1 MHAKKT
7 TTMIRITAATMKRI
21 GTLLLLLAAGLADGF
36 TNPISLQRNARPSLC
51 NNHPQLVPT
60 HRPPS
65 PPRSGGGSSSST
77 SLNVLGSDGGIL
89 GVGAPEIAT
98 ILVVGYF
105 VLGPSELY
113 KLVKEIGKF
122 IQNFRSLSTEA
133 TKQFESTMENQLE
146 LTELRKAQSELNEA
160 FSFRR
165 SINTDETLEAF
176 AENEPVASAA
186 AAATAATATTTA
198 EGDGTVKKKRRLVR
212 RKKKKVV
219 EEEESAEDN
228 EELSNLDREI
238 AMEYPDLDMLDDAT
252 EEPSA
257 EDVQA
262 KINEEDKLRAERME
276 RLSGGSSSSSSGAE
290 EPDWFTAT
298 EEEIASEVLSSS
310 NTQPQDPA
318 MAQYEKTRFQSQLSA
333 SDWNAQIMA
342 NEDKLSPLAM
352 IMQRLAILEEE
363 KAAADRRLEEE
374 FERRMDNED
383 KFYLEKRRVLE
394 EAIEDVQRGAFAAME
409 NGDGGEEKEKGSSSV
424 EGEKKKLEED
434 VESDVVN
441 SGPKFSA

>member
-1 MHAKKT
+1 
-7 TTMIRITAATMKRI
+7 MKRI
-21 GTLLLLLAAGLADGF
+21 GTLLLLAAGLADGF
-36 TNPISLQRNARPSLC
+36 TNPISLQRNAQRPSLC

-60 HRPPS
+60 HRPP
-65 PPRSGGGSSSST
+65 PPSRSNGSST
-77 SLNVLGSDGGIL
+77 SLNVLGTDGGIL

-146 LTELRKAQSELNEA
+146 LTELRKAQSELNDA

-186 AAATAATATTTA
+186 AAGATAAATA

-219 EEEESAEDN
+219 AEEEESAVND

-257 EDVQA
+257 DVLS

-276 RLSGGSSSSSSGAE
+276 RLSGGNSSSSSA

-394 EAIEDVQRGAFAAME
+394 EAIEDVQRGAFAVME
-409 NGDGGEEKEKGSSSV
+409 NGNGEEEMEEGSSSV

>member
-1 MHAKKT
+1 ML
-7 TTMIRITAATMKRI
+7 RITAATMKRI
-21 GTLLLLLAAGLADGF
+21 GTVLLLAVGLVDGF
-36 TNPISLQRNARPSLC
+36 TNPIGVQQQRNARPLMPTTTC
-51 NNHPQLVPT
+51 NPQLVP
-60 HRPPS
+60 HRPPPS
-65 PPRSGGGSSSST
+65 RSGGGSSST

-122 IQNFRSLSTEA
+122 VQNFRSLSSEA

-146 LTELRKAQSELNEA
+146 LNELRKAQSELNDA

-165 SINTDETLEAF
+165 SINTDETVEAF
-176 AENEPVASAA
+176 SENELFTDKAASAA
-186 AAATAATATTTA
+186 AATATGAAAA
-198 EGDGTVKKKRRLVR
+198 EGDGTTVKKKRRLVR
-212 RKKKKVV
+212 RKKKQVV
-219 EEEESAEDN
+219 EEEEEPAVDN
-228 EELSNLDREI
+228 EELSNVDREI
-238 AMEYPDLDMLDDAT
+238 AMEYPDLDMLD
-252 EEPSA
+252 EEPSS
-257 EDVQA
+257 EVQT

-276 RLSGGSSSSSSGAE
+276 RLNSSGSSTPT
-290 EPDWFTAT
+290 EPDWFTAS
-298 EEEIASEVLSSS
+298 EEEIASEVLS
-310 NTQPQDPA
+310 TTPKDPA
-318 MAQYEKTRFQSQLSA
+318 MEQYEKTRFQSQLSA
-333 SDWNAQIMA
+333 EDWNAQIMA

-363 KAAADRRLEEE
+363 KNAADRRLEEE

-394 EAIEDVQRGAFAAME
+394 EAIEDIQRDAFGVE
-409 NGDGGEEKEKGSSSV
+409 NVGEGGSRSSSV
-424 EGEKKKLEED
+424 EGETKKVED
-434 VESDVVN
+434 VVESETTVVN